1 MTQSIL
7 SRPCQ
12 SGKTFFLI
20 KRATWLLEHSPKC
33 VHIILTDNSLIQL
46 EQLNL
51 RIKGETKEDPVV
63 LSSDSNMSVGEIRK
77 GICNNSFKY
86 ILLCSNETQIR
97 KINKVIKTT
106 RSSSVRGCRG
116 RVFYIWIDE
125 ADKINAPG
133 NLKIIDAWRDYRNV
147 AEVCYITATPHSLII
162 RYDEIKV
169 MKVETAYNKKTYN
182 KWSDN
187 RVHLLEETPNPKT
200 FIGNAFSETPPK
212 DGDIWFIAP
221 GSLTDT
227 HDDIT
232 RYLTS
237 HGFYVLTINASGE
250 ILTTPNKKQI
260 KMTEKGELA
269 NRIRVF
275 YYTHGLQHEKFALVG
290 YNRLGR
296 GITIQSDG
304 AFISH
309 AVFPTT
315 PQNKASVY
323 QLAGRLC
330 GNYKQYRTFKPPI
343 VYCTEYFDK
352 VAYESEDI
360 VIHIAT
366 LPRVNKKIYN
376 ELEEKAA
383 LKFERV

>member
-7 SRPCQ
+7 AKACQ
-12 SGKTFFLI
+12 SGKTFDLL
-20 KRATWLLEHSPKC
+20 KKATWLLEHNDKC
-33 VHIILTDNSLIQL
+33 IHIILTDNSLIQL
-46 EQLNL
+46 EQMNL
-51 RIKGETKEDPVV
+51 RIQTQTSHNPIV
-63 LSSDSNMSVGEIRK
+63 LNSDSNMTVAEIRK
-77 GICNNSFKY
+77 GICDNSTKY
-86 ILLCSNETQIR
+86 ILLCTNSTQIQKVNSVLKGMLNKCKTR
-97 KINKVIKTT
+97 KA
-106 RSSSVRGCRG
+106 
-116 RVFYIWIDE
+116 YIWIDE
-125 ADKINAPG
+125 ADKIEAPG
-133 NLKIIDAWRDYRNV
+133 NLKIIEAWQKARNV
-147 AEVCYITATPHSLII
+147 AEICYITATPHSLII
-162 RYDEIKV
+162 RYDEMKV

-187 RVHLLEETPNPKT
+187 RVRLLEETPNPKT
-200 FIGNAFSETPPK
+200 FISNAFKETPPK

-221 GSLTDT
+221 GNLTDT

-232 RYLTS
+232 KYLNS

-250 ILTTPNKKQI
+250 IMTTPNKKQI

-275 YYTHGLQHEKFALVG
+275 YYTHQLQHEKFALVG

-309 AVFPTT
+309 AIFPTLSKS
-315 PQNKASVY
+315 KASIY

-330 GNYKQYRTFKPPI
+330 GNYKQYKTFKPPI

-383 LKFERV
+383 LKFEKV